1 MSLQVWDLFYEADRV
16 REMLEKF
23 IKEESLRTYLFTYSN
38 VYASISVP
46 YLAEMFDLPKLK
58 VHSLIS
64 KMIIN
69 EELMASLDDPSETV
83 VMHRSE
89 PSRLQAL
96 TMQLT
101 DKVTNLVDANERI
114 FEYKQGNFFTRGGNP
129 NYNRDRQNFRQQN
142 QNQGNWNNRRN
153 DNRQRNRREREVVEE
168 KTE

>member
-1 MSLQVWDLFYEADRV
+1 
-16 REMLEKF
+16 MLTKF

-46 YLAEMFDLPKLK
+46 YLAEMFDLSHTN
-58 VHSLIS
+58 VHSVIS

-96 TMQLT
+96 AMQLT

-114 FEYKQGNFFTRGGNP
+114 FEMKQGNFFNRGGNQ
-129 NYNRDRQNFRQQN
+129 NYNRDRQNYRQQN
-142 QNQGNWNNRRN
+142 MNQNQNWSNNRRN
-153 DNRQRNRREREVVEE
+153 DGRNRNNRERANRDREIIIEE
-168 KTE
+168 KLD